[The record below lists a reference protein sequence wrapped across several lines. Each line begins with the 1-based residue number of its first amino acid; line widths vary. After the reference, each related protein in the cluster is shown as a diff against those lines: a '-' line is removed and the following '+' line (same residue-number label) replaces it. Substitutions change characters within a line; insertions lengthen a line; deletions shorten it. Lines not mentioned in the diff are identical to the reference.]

1 MSYDWIIGLAAVAF
15 GGFLAVY
22 CPWSVLVEFGSGVTK
37 GRVNKFR
44 RDRNP
49 VAFWLTIGA
58 TAFAGVM
65 GVAFFIFG
73 LLSLGLGAGYIR

>member
-1 MSYDWIIGLAAVAF
+1 VSYDWIIGLAAVAF

-22 CPWSVLVEFGSGVTK
+22 CPWSVLGDFRSGVSK
-37 GRVNKFR
+37 GRVNNFR

-58 TAFAGVM
+58 TAFAGIV
-65 GVAFFIFG
+65 GVAFFVFG
-73 LLSLGLGAGYIR
+73 LLSLGIGAGYIR